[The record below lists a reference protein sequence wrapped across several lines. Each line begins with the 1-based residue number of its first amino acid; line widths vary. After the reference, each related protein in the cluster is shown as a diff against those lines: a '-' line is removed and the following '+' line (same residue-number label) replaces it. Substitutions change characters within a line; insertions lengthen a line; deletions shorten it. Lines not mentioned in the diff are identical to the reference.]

1 MSDDHEA
8 IRNLLVDYCQL
19 CDDGRFDEWGQ
30 LFTDDATFTVMGTTH
45 TGRGDVQ
52 AFITAA
58 QPPEARGRH
67 LISQPR
73 LTIDGDSAEARTD
86 YAFVGRT
93 DRGRLAVTSSGR
105 YLDRFV
111 RDGGRWRFASREI
124 VFLGDPLN

>member
-1 MSDDHEA
+1 
-8 IRNLLVDYCQL
+8 
-19 CDDGRFDEWGQ
+19 
-30 LFTDDATFTVMGTTH
+30 
-45 TGRGDVQ
+45 VQ

-73 LTIDGDSAEARTD
+73 LNIDGDSADARTD

-93 DRGRLAVTSSGR
+93 DRGLAVTSSGR
-105 YLDRFV
+105 YLDHLV

-124 VFLGDPLN
+124 VFLGDPSA

>member
-73 LTIDGDSAEARTD
+73 LNIDGDSADARTD

-93 DRGRLAVTSSGR
+93 DRGLAVTSSGR
-105 YLDRFV
+105 YLDHLV

-124 VFLGDPLN
+124 VFLGDPSA